1 MALAKAN
8 NTPVASMP
16 AELAANTMTLAATVN
31 EPRIMAMRQAPLK
44 AQQPTEEE
52 ADISEVFVVRAS
64 PIDRTQLP
72 AELAKTGSPASPDR
86 SRRFFLNRSGPR
98 YEICRRQK
106 GFLKCQL
113 LKTNLER
120 AAGAP

>member
-44 AQQPTEEE
+44 AHQPTEEE

-72 AELAKTGSPASPDR
+72 AELAKTGSPLPLIGLVGLFSIGAALGM
-86 SRRFFLNRSGPR
+86 RF
-98 YEICRRQK
+98 
-106 GFLKCQL
+106 
-113 LKTNLER
+113 
-120 AAGAP
+120 AAARKDF